1 MHASRELAK
10 SVLGRGQVQPPA
22 KAARAVPWAKG
33 GMLIPW
39 ALGLAAAFGAE

>member
-1 MHASRELAK
+1 M
-10 SVLGRGQVQPPA
+10 LGRGQGQPPA
-22 KAARAVPWAKG
+22 KAAKAGPWAKG